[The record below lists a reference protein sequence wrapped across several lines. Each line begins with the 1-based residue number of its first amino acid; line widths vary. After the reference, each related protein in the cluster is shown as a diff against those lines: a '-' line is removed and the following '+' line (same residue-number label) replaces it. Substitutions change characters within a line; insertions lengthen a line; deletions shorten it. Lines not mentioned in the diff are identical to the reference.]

1 MQACKRRVAD
11 EEEDEIGTTTKKPE
25 SPLMGESGRESRRG
39 GESTSVRVRA
49 RARAM
54 IRVAA

>member
-1 MQACKRRVAD
+1 MQACKRRVDD
-11 EEEDEIGTTTKKPE
+11 EEADEIGTTTKKPE
-25 SPLMGESGRESRRG
+25 SPLMGESGRENRRG
-39 GESTSVRVRA
+39 GESTNVRV